1 MATDE
6 QVQDL
11 KKKMRA
17 ERGKLLAA
25 FNALGEDE
33 AERSTSGEGE
43 WSAKQQMG
51 HLCEMESAYRAWVE
65 QALTEDNP
73 NVDSVFGGP
82 PAITLTKAHDHTV
95 AEHMA
100 EMRHQRALTETVIDG
115 ITAEQFERTA
125 TQQMFGTLTVMQW
138 LRSYY
143 RHDRMHN
150 DQVRGQDP
158 TYKPRFTSGEPDQR
172 R

>member
-17 ERGKLLAA
+17 ERGKLLDAL
-25 FNALGEDE
+25 NALSEDE

-43 WSAKQQMG
+43 WSAKQQMS
-51 HLCEMESAYRAWVE
+51 HLCEMESAYRSWVE
-65 QALTEDNP
+65 QALTEDTP
-73 NVDSVFGGP
+73 NVGNVLGGP

-100 EMRHQRALTETVIDG
+100 EMRHQRALTEAVIDG

-150 DQVRGQDP
+150 DHVGGRDP
-158 TYKPRFTSGEPDQR
+158 AYNPRFTGSEPDQR